1 MNFQSPSPQLNSMLA
16 MHALNPANSNAI
28 DMQIADIARSGYFA
42 RPLKSS
48 GLQGLPWPRELLES
62 PALSQPPDVG
72 AVRLQ
77 ELRQADAAAVRSTA
91 QSLRQHGFIW
101 MDFTGDVLD
110 TNGTCMASAL
120 EEMGSFL
127 AKHEHGGNSHAM
139 EGHFSAAHKDGLRMV
154 TGSWIGSEGTSTSL
168 GTLPASLQQKLN
180 QLAVDLDAAQLEI
193 VNALAA
199 EIGPPQILVEHL
211 DIPLLSRKPEP
222 SSGWK
227 YGLLDVVRYRMGAES
242 PDEVVAPHADPG
254 LLILSLPCSTP
265 GLQLKDANES
275 WQAPPPGFGVLWAGE
290 AGYDIGFKSGTAWL
304 HHQID
309 PHVSV
314 LGTSSVHVH
323 SCVLLCC
330 KS

>member
-139 EGHFSAAHKDGLRMV
+139 EGHFSAAHKDGEPAKTAGVETSDSFGFYTLTAQTYSNLIMFILPYIRM
-154 TGSWIGSEGTSTSL
+154 
-168 GTLPASLQQKLN
+168 
-180 QLAVDLDAAQLEI
+180 
-193 VNALAA
+193 
-199 EIGPPQILVEHL
+199 
-211 DIPLLSRKPEP
+211 LL
-222 SSGWK
+222 
-227 YGLLDVVRYRMGAES
+227 
-242 PDEVVAPHADPG
+242 
-254 LLILSLPCSTP
+254 
-265 GLQLKDANES
+265 
-275 WQAPPPGFGVLWAGE
+275 FGVQLR
-290 AGYDIGFKSGTAWL
+290 YI
-304 HHQID
+304 
-309 PHVSV
+309 VY
-314 LGTSSVHVH
+314 
-323 SCVLLCC
+323 
-330 KS
+330 